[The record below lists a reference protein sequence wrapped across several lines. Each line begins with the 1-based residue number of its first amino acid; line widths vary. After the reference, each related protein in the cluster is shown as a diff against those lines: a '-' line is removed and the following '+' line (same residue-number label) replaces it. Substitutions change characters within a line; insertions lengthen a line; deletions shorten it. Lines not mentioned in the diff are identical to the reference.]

1 MKKITIVSLA
11 SFLFLFLCSAVAILT
26 RGMFKSAVVALIT
39 GVVILAVSGALA
51 FFVKEKVGMN
61 IACFFISSVAMGVLM
76 RAWYINRGF
85 NNSLALMMAVSMATV
100 LYLWLFFALSR
111 IPFIRNSGVA
121 YAVYCA
127 IFVILSVVGYLV
139 VMTKTETTY
148 VSTFGYYMII
158 ELAFIFAMSLEVHTP
173 EELIRN
179 LTLSTYSVLIVAIIA
194 GVVILVAAAG
204 GDGCDCDC
212 GDGCG
217 DCCDCCDGCGRGADL
232 NPGEGK
238 SMAKKKKSDRV

>member
-11 SFLFLFLCSAVAILT
+11 SFLFLFLCSGVAVLT
-26 RGMFKSAVVALIT
+26 RGLFKNAIIALIV
-39 GVVILAVSGALA
+39 GVVILAVSGILA
-51 FFVKEKVGMN
+51 FAVREKVGMN

-85 NNSLALMMAVSMATV
+85 NNSLSLMLTVSLVTV
-100 LYLWLFFALSR
+100 LYLWVFFALSR
-111 IPFIRNSGVA
+111 IPFIRHSGVA

-127 IFVILSVVGYLV
+127 VFVILSVVGYLV
-139 VMTKTETTY
+139 VMAKTETTY

-194 GVVILVAAAG
+194 GVIILVAAAG

-217 DCCDCCDGCGRGADL
+217 DCCDCCDGFGNGADL

-238 SMAKKKKSDRV
+238 RAAKKKSGDTM